1 MMIAAEDGRERT
13 DAPIESTKARVS
25 LVMNYS
31 AVKAVHSRGDQGI
44 GGNEI
49 FRMFSDRSSRVRS
62 TERVSESEIAPEYRK
77 LTSRN
82 VFRDVAVES
91 SFRNAIMPRAVSH
104 AFLGLL
110 SILFCT
116 SHVVRIRQES

>member
-1 MMIAAEDGRERT
+1 MIAAEDGRERT

-25 LVMNYS
+25 LVLNYS
-31 AVKAVHSRGDQGI
+31 MVHSRGDHGI